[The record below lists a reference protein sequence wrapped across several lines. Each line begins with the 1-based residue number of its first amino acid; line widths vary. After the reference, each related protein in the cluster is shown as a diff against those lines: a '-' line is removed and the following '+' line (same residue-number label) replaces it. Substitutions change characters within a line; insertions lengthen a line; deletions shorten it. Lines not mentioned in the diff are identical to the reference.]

1 MIKLD
6 FDKQAGLIP
15 AIILEHE
22 TKDVLMLAYLSEE
35 SYQKTLGMRQMWYYS
50 RSRDE
55 LWHKGATSEHFQH
68 VESIKTDCDYDTLLI
83 EVEQVGGSACHI
95 GARPCFFN
103 QIL

>member
-68 VESIKTDCDYDTLLI
+68 VKSIKTDCDYDTLLI

-103 QIL
+103 QIV

>member
-1 MIKLD
+1 
-6 FDKQAGLIP
+6 
-15 AIILEHE
+15 
-22 TKDVLMLAYLSEE
+22 MLGDLSDE
-35 SYQKTLGMRQMWYYS
+35 SYQRTRGMRQMWYYS

-68 VESIKTDCDYDTLLI
+68 VKSIKTDGDYDTLLI